1 VTLRRRHGFHNA
13 FINLTPL
20 IDMSLMLVVFFVLCL
35 TTSQAAVRAMPVTL
49 PEAGTAEGAKEA
61 TLEVAVD
68 RAGAVTVDGKA
79 IELPALEQRAHGI
92 ARASLLADRDAK
104 HGRVVEVVDALR
116 RAGVKDVY
124 YATTKPLKDW

>member
-1 VTLRRRHGFHNA
+1 VSLRRRHGFHQA
-13 FINLTPL
+13 YINLTPL

-49 PEAGTAEGAKEA
+49 PESGTADQPRPQE
-61 TLEVAVD
+61 LEVAVD
-68 RAGAVTVDGKA
+68 RAGAVSLGGRPITLAELEKA
-79 IELPALEQRAHGI
+79 AAGVAQ
-92 ARASLLADRDAK
+92 ASLLADRDCT